1 MDQEIL
7 EILNKLLAGQ
17 EKLEKQ
23 ISENKQITDELTE
36 LKLNIDFLENKIKQ
50 MEEEMNTLK
59 QN

>member
-1 MDQEIL
+1 M